1 MEGLTPEFLK
11 KFKGD
16 VNLFFSQLFVENIS
30 YEYGLFDKTIDVI
43 KALKIYKDATD
54 YKYDYLCI
62 YRMNRFYLMDYNFF
76 NVKKN
81 WDLNRLN
88 QIIF

>member
-1 MEGLTPEFLK
+1 LEGLTPEFLK

-54 YKYDYLCI
+54 YK
-62 YRMNRFYLMDYNFF
+62 
-76 NVKKN
+76 
-81 WDLNRLN
+81 
-88 QIIF
+88 